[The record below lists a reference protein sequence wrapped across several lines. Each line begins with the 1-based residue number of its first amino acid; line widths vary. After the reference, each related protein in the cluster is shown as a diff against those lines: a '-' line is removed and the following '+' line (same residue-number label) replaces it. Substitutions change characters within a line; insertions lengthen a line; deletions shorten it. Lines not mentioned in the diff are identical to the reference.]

1 MQSALSQR
9 ALVLNRSWFVVSTT
23 TVRQALTL
31 LFKGSAR
38 AVCAESYE
46 LHSFESW
53 VEREPGP
60 DSPSIATTR
69 RPIPMPEVI
78 VLTRYDSVPTPGT
91 GFSRRGLL
99 QRDRWT
105 CQYCER
111 SMRTGGLT
119 IDHVLPR
126 SRGGGTSWENCVAA
140 CAPCNSRKG
149 DRTPEEAGM
158 PLVRQPRRPSLAHV
172 RGTAV
177 GERRPAWTPFLRR
190 AGS

>member
-9 ALVLNRSWFVVSTT
+9 ALVLNRSWFVISTT

-53 VEREPGP
+53 LEREAAPEAP
-60 DSPSIATTR
+60 TIATTR
-69 RPIPMPEVI
+69 RSIPLPEVI
-78 VLTRYDSVPTPGT
+78 VLTNYDGVPKAGS

-99 QRDRWT
+99 QRDRHT

-111 SMRTGGLT
+111 WMRTGGLT

-126 SRGGGTSWENCVAA
+126 SRGGETSWENCVAA

-149 DRTPEEAGM
+149 NRTPEEANM
-158 PLVRQPRRPSLAHV
+158 PLRTRPRRPSNAHV
-172 RGTAV
+172 RGTA
-177 GERRPAWTPFLRR
+177 GAEQRAAWRPFLKRSD
-190 AGS
+190 G

>member
-1 MQSALSQR
+1 MQSVLSQR
-9 ALVLNRSWFVVSTT
+9 ALVLNRSWFVISTT

-31 LFKGSAR
+31 LFKGSAH

-53 VEREPGP
+53 LEREHDP
-60 DSPSIATTR
+60 DAPTIATPR
-69 RPIPMPEVI
+69 RAIPLPEVI
-78 VLTRYDSVPTPGT
+78 VLTHYDGVPKAGT

-105 CQYCER
+105 CQYCQR
-111 SMRTGGLT
+111 PMRTGGLT

-126 SRGGGTSWENCVAA
+126 SRGGDTSWENCVAA

-149 DRTPEEAGM
+149 DRTPAEASM
-158 PLVRQPRRPSLAHV
+158 PLRQAPRRPSIAHV
-172 RGTAV
+172 RGTAA
-177 GERRPAWTPFLRR
+177 GERRPAWRPFLKRLE
-190 AGS
+190 S